1 MWVHVPFCASG
12 GEQAGGRDEDNAGNA
27 KVAIPFICLYVSH
40 EGQDPE
46 LPGNI
51 SKLLNVSISEAL
63 ASHPPKKRNESFSEE
78 NVSDKMIPWSHDS
91 NKFLF

>member
-1 MWVHVPFCASG
+1 MWVRVSFCASG
-12 GEQAGGRDEDNAGNA
+12 GDGAGGRDEDNAGNA
-27 KVAIPFICLYVSH
+27 KVTIPIICLYVSH

-51 SKLLNVSISEAL
+51 SKLLNVSTSEAL

-78 NVSDKMIPWSHDS
+78 NVSDKTIP
-91 NKFLF
+91 